1 MIGPEAGEVMSVV
14 QMAMLAG
21 FPYTALRDA
30 ILTHPTMTEG
40 LNVLFP
46 VAKPADKKPWQ
57 LPRAC
62 FLASI
67 SANAHTLLTTA
78 VESSSKGTLVH
89 ADRKAGD
96 GMSQAAV
103 RAEKD
108 ALASPGTHRQIL
120 RNPPGTHCPTMI

>member
-21 FPYTALRDA
+21 FPYNALRDA
-30 ILTHPTMTEG
+30 ILTHP
-40 LNVLFP
+40 
-46 VAKPADKKPWQ
+46 
-57 LPRAC
+57 
-62 FLASI
+62 
-67 SANAHTLLTTA
+67 
-78 VESSSKGTLVH
+78 
-89 ADRKAGD
+89 KAGD